1 MNSLIVP
8 RENLPELRHRL
19 KKEGKKIVFTN
30 GCFDILH
37 PGHVDYLQKA
47 KECGDV
53 LIAALNSDESVRR
66 LKGSKRPILSLRERA
81 FIIANLKSVDFVTSF
96 EEDTPENIIKEL
108 IPDILVKGEDWDL
121 ERIIGREVVEAN
133 GGEVKRIKFISNRST
148 SDIIK
153 IILERYK

>member
-133 GGEVKRIKFISNRST
+133 GGEVNRIKFISNRST